1 MSNTGTRRRAQTG
14 KGKAIR
20 SDAVATARVS
30 TQNILEVVRAMQAGL
45 RKSDRKVA
53 AVVLENPGR
62 LLNATVAGTAALAQ
76 VSQPTVIRFCAAVGC
91 TGFQDFKLRL
101 AQSLALGTPATHSVL
116 QNSDSPEAV
125 LEKIFDY
132 TITSLDWA
140 RHHLDKQ
147 ALARAIDIL
156 QAARQIEF
164 FGFGASGI
172 VARDAQQKFP
182 LFGVPCGAQLDSHQ
196 QVMVASMMQRGDVA
210 VVISNTGMTR
220 SIIEIARTAREVGA
234 KVIGI
239 TGADS
244 TLANACDVTLVV
256 ETLDNTNIY
265 TPTISRIAALA
276 VIDVLSTAV
285 ALRRDDA
292 HMRRF
297 QMMKRRLNELRFSER
312 I

>member
-1 MSNTGTRRRAQTG
+1 MNQQAETLQEQSP
-14 KGKAIR
+14 
-20 SDAVATARVS
+20 RVS
-30 TQNILEVVRAMQAGL
+30 NQNILEVVRGTRGNL

-53 AVVLENPGR
+53 DVILSDPNR
-62 LLNATVAGTAALAQ
+62 ILNSTVAELSEMAK
-76 VSQPTVIRFCAAVGC
+76 VSQPTVMRFCTAVGC
-91 TGFQDFKLRL
+91 NGFQDFKLRL

-116 QNSDSPEAV
+116 LSTDSPAAI

-140 RHHLDKQ
+140 RHHLDKK
-147 ALARAIDIL
+147 ALAQAIDLL
-156 QAARQIEF
+156 QSARQIEF

-182 LFGVPCGAQLDSHQ
+182 LFGVPCGAQEDSHQ
-196 QVMVASMMQRGDVA
+196 QFMIACMLRPGDVA

-220 SIIEIARTAREVGA
+220 SVVEVARTAREVGA

-239 TGADS
+239 TGTDS
-244 TLANACDVTLVV
+244 LLLTYCDVALVV

-285 ALRRDDA
+285 ALRRDVD
-292 HMRRF
+292 HMDRF
-297 QMMKRRLNELRFSER
+297 QMMKKRLNELRFSER